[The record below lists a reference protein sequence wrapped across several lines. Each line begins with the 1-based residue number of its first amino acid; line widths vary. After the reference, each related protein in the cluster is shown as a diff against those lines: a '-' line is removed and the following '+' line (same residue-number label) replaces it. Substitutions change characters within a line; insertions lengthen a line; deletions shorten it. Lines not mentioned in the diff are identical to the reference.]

1 MYTICSQAQ
10 DTPQNHKI
18 YDSKDGFLV
27 DNVSAMLFDNDG
39 WLWIAGHRSN
49 PNEFKIESDVSILQ
63 RYNGNSFHTIDLPNI
78 KSETFSNAV
87 IKKRQDGNIYVH
99 IQDRQ
104 KNKYSQLFLLNPKT
118 LVSKEIILPID
129 HINIKDNYELTLYPY
144 KDDFILFINT
154 NERSFIYTLDSN
166 LTFTLLQEIPN
177 KKNVLASQFMGFDDH
192 FIINDDRS
200 GILTFDTKGNLL
212 NTLDAEDL
220 GVDKNLI
227 DYNLNIN
234 SLFIYN
240 GSYHANFFS
249 GTEDYF
255 SYDPQKRVWIQ
266 TFIFQDLRNKKNNA
280 NKIHNDLYGNVLR
293 FDSFDTKSGI
303 QMSRYLNAL
312 DHPDFTYSINLPR
325 VPVFTSRNFE
335 KEVFIGESGQLHHI
349 VFESSNF
356 SLFLRNYSIRGIL
369 PLNNKKI
376 LVSTENNG
384 WYILN
389 PKTKEITP
397 YKLTLNG
404 QPYIADEN
412 RGFFKTQNG
421 FWSTYNKGIVHVDD
435 TSRELET
442 YIHYPVSSM
451 IEDSTSIYY
460 GTHKYNLMRFDKVTK
475 KHHALTKTDTL
486 DIQVITKKDGIIYGA
501 TGDGLLVYHNKKAT
515 IHKPTTTIDG
525 NFLLSIKNTK
535 PYGLLMGSR
544 SGELFYFDTE
554 TLKFKTIYQDPLKA
568 SIASFLLD
576 NHDRIWLNTFSG
588 IIAFDPSDQSM
599 IRYGESDGLSHFES
613 NRYSAAKTEDGY
625 FLVGTLR
632 GLNYFHPDS
641 ISKNKIDALLELSSV
656 TYFDKKTKA
665 RKRELS
671 SEKLNTLTSITL
683 PAEHRNIN
691 LEFGLLGMF
700 INETVNYRYR
710 FNQEEWNNL
719 GRENLL
725 NLVSLAPGNYDLEV
739 EALDSSQQKI
749 GESLYLHIHAKNFIY
764 KSFWFYLS
772 LIILLGAIGF
782 WYILQLKKRH
792 NLKEQFATQLIN
804 TQENERSRIA
814 KELHDSIGQKL
825 LLLKNTLLL
834 KNESIDNSI
843 PLVEDTIHE
852 VREMSHNLHP
862 FQFEQL
868 GLTQALHNVID
879 AFQKTS
885 PIFFSA
891 DIDEIEGLIAKEK
904 EIFIFRM
911 LQECISNVIK
921 HSKAT
926 ACNLNVSK
934 NEKNILF
941 QLKDNGIGFESEF
954 YENSVSN
961 LGLRTLKE
969 RAQFINAQLRIVSIP
984 QKGTTITIT
993 VPLL

>member
-1 MYTICSQAQ
+1 MIPIHAQ

-18 YDSKDGFLV
+18 YDHKDGFLV
-27 DNVSAMLFDNDG
+27 DNVSTLLFDNDG

-49 PNEFKIESDVSILQ
+49 PNEFKIESNVSILQ
-63 RYNGNSFHTIDLPNI
+63 RYNGNSFHTIELSNI
-78 KSETFSNAV
+78 KTKGFSNAV

-99 IQDRQ
+99 IQDRK
-104 KNKYSQLFLLNPKT
+104 KNKYSQLFLLDPKT
-118 LVSKEIILPID
+118 LISQEVIFPID
-129 HINIKDNYELTLYPY
+129 KTNIKDNYELTLYPY
-144 KDDFILFINT
+144 KDDFIVFINT
-154 NERSFIYTLDSN
+154 NERSFMYTLNSN
-166 LTFTLLQEIPN
+166 LTLTLLQEIPN
-177 KKNVLASQFMGFDDH
+177 KKDVLASQFMGFDDH

-200 GILTFDTKGNLL
+200 GVLTFDTNGNLL
-212 NTLDAEDL
+212 STLNAENL
-220 GVDKNLI
+220 GIDKNLI

-234 SLFIYN
+234 SLFIHN
-240 GSYHANFFS
+240 GRYHANFFS

-255 SYDPQKRVWIQ
+255 YYDPQKRTWAQ
-266 TFIFQDLRNKKNNA
+266 TSIFQDLRSKKNNA
-280 NKIHNDLYGNVLR
+280 NKIHNDSQGNVLR
-293 FDSFDTKSGI
+293 FDSYDTTSGI

-312 DHPDFTYSINLPR
+312 DIPDFTYSMNLPR

-335 KEVFIGESGQLHHI
+335 KEVFIGENEQLHHI

-369 PLNNKKI
+369 PLSNKKV

-412 RGFFKTQNG
+412 RGFFKTKNG
-421 FWSTYNKGIVHVDD
+421 FWSTYNKGIVHVND
-435 TSRELET
+435 TSRKLET

-451 IEDSTSIYY
+451 VEDNTSIYY
-460 GTHKYNLMRFDKVTK
+460 GTHKYNLMRFDKITK
-475 KHHALTKTDTL
+475 KHQVLTNTDTL
-486 DIQVITKKDGIIYGA
+486 DIQVIIKKDDIIYGA
-501 TGDGLLVYHNKKAT
+501 TGSGLLIYQNEKAT
-515 IHKPTTTIDG
+515 IHKPTNTNDE
-525 NFLLSIKNTK
+525 NFLLSIKNIP
-535 PYGLLMGSR
+535 PYGLVMGSS
-544 SGELFYFDTE
+544 SGKLFQFNTE
-554 TLKFKTIYQDPLKA
+554 TLKFKTLYEDPLKA
-568 SIASFLLD
+568 SIATFLLD
-576 NHDRIWLNTFSG
+576 DHNRIWLNTFSG
-588 IIAFDPSDQSM
+588 IVAFDPSDQST

-625 FLVGTLR
+625 FLVGTLK

-641 ISKNKIDALLELSSV
+641 ISKNKIDASLHLSSLE
-656 TYFDKKTKA
+656 YFDQNSNNSI
-665 RKRELS
+665 RELS
-671 SEKLNTLTSITL
+671 PEKLNIIKNITL
-683 PAEHRNIN
+683 PAEHRNLN
-691 LEFGLLGMF
+691 LEFGLLGVF
-700 INETVNYRYR
+700 INETISYRYR

-719 GRENLL
+719 GRKNQL
-725 NLVSLAPGNYDLEV
+725 NLVSLAPGSYDLVV
-739 EALDSSQQKI
+739 EALDSSKQRI
-749 GESLYLHIHAKNFIY
+749 GEPLYLHIYAKNYIY

-772 LIILLGAIGF
+772 LVILLSILGF
-782 WYILQLKKRH
+782 WYIKQLKKRH
-792 NLKEQFATQLIN
+792 QLKEQFATQLIN

-834 KNESIDNSI
+834 KNENTDNSI

-862 FQFEQL
+862 FQFEAL
-868 GLTQALHNVID
+868 GLTASLHNLID

-891 DIDEIEGLIAKEK
+891 DIDQIENLILKEK

-934 NEKNILF
+934 NEKNIQF
-941 QLKDNGIGFESEF
+941 QLKDNGIGFESEL
-954 YENSVSN
+954 YKNSISN
-961 LGLRTLKE
+961 LGLKTLKE
-969 RAQFINAQLRIVSIP
+969 RAQFINAQLNITSKP

-993 VPLL
+993 IPTL